1 MLLIIPDLI
10 ILPLAHIINMS
21 LLTGV
26 YPDLLKIAK
35 VIPIHKGGS
44 TQDINNY
51 RPISLLSIFDKI
63 IEKLIHK
70 RLYNFLESQ
79 NILYSNQFGFR
90 KNNSTTNALIQ
101 ITEMIKESIDNGKY
115 GCGIFIDLRKAFD
128 TVNHEILLMKLE
140 HYGIRNNI
148 LDWFRS
154 CLKDRK
160 QYVSF
165 NEQPSELLNNN
176 CGVPQGSVLGPL
188 LFLIYINDLPNI
200 SKILNFYLFADDM
213 NIYFDSSS
221 LKDIERTINKELQKL
236 YLWLNVN
243 HLSLNIDKTNFLIF
257 HLYNKNL
264 KHVTIKI
271 NKKAIKEK

>member
-1 MLLIIPDLI
+1 MFQIVNLKKNSNRTTQLSIGGKIVANDKEIASNFNNFFANVGVNTENLIPKVPNITPSKFLRNRNQLNFVIAHISNEEIIDIIHSIKNTSSGPSSIPLKMLLIIPDLI

-115 GCGIFIDLRKAFD
+115 GCRIFIDLRKAFN

-140 HYGIRNNI
+140 HYGIRNNM
-148 LDWFRS
+148 LTGF
-154 CLKDRK
+154 DR
-160 QYVSF
+160 
-165 NEQPSELLNNN
+165 
-176 CGVPQGSVLGPL
+176 
-188 LFLIYINDLPNI
+188 I
-200 SKILNFYLFADDM
+200 
-213 NIYFDSSS
+213 
-221 LKDIERTINKELQKL
+221 
-236 YLWLNVN
+236 
-243 HLSLNIDKTNFLIF
+243 
-257 HLYNKNL
+257 
-264 KHVTIKI
+264 
-271 NKKAIKEK
+271 